1 MLLLEGWTD
10 GRRGGEKAEVGG
22 SGVSGRVE
30 LRAHQEIF
38 ISPCPSAAASRLPV
52 VFRAGPVPGGMLRGE
67 TGELGRAGSG
77 RIPVC
82 EK

>member
-38 ISPCPSAAASRLPV
+38 ISPSAAASRLPV

-77 RIPVC
+77 RIPLC

>member
-38 ISPCPSAAASRLPV
+38 ISPCPRSEER
-52 VFRAGPVPGGMLRGE
+52 R
-67 TGELGRAGSG
+67 
-77 RIPVC
+77 
-82 EK
+82 